1 MNQKCGWAYGH
12 PLLESYHDLEWGVWR
27 ANREHLF
34 EFLMLEGAQAGLS
47 WLSILKR
54 RDAYREAFEGFEPD
68 KLAAWTPEREQ
79 MLLENPGIIRN
90 RAKIA
95 SASINARA
103 FLRVEEEFN
112 GFNRYLFDQIGGA
125 PVVHRYHRDQEV
137 PAEDALSQRLS
148 RDLRR
153 RGFQFV
159 GPVICYSYLQA
170 VGLVMDHL
178 TTCFRYGELS
188 QPG

>member
-12 PLLESYHDLEWGVWR
+12 PLLESYHDLEWGVFSPQR
-27 ANREHLF
+27 QHLF
-34 EFLMLEGAQAGLS
+34 EFLVLEGAQAGLS

-54 RDAYREAFEGFEPD
+54 RDAYREVFDGFDPD
-68 KLAAWTPEREQ
+68 QLASWGTAREQ
-79 MLLENPGIIRN
+79 ELLDHPGIIRN

-95 SASINARA
+95 SVSRNAQA
-103 FLRVEEEFN
+103 FLRVEEAFG
-112 GFNRYLFDQIGGA
+112 GFDRYLLEQVGGSA
-125 PVVHRYHRDQEV
+125 IVHQFASDREV
-137 PAEDALSQRLS
+137 PAEDVVSQRLS

-170 VGLVMDHL
+170 VGLCMDHL
-178 TTCFRYGELS
+178 TTCFRYPELL
-188 QPG
+188 PRI